1 MVPCVRQVKQS
12 VSHGLLQLKTASL
25 CLKLMPEVTL
35 EGNGDAQ
42 NGTSLETRSL
52 FVMPHCSLLHRVSE
66 VKPGGGK
73 QPAVETAACM
83 WLN

>member
-25 CLKLMPEVTL
+25 CVKLMPKVTL

-42 NGTSLETRSL
+42 NGTSLETRSV
-52 FVMPHCSLLHRVSE
+52 FVMPHCSLLRRVSG
-66 VKPGGGK
+66 VTAGGGR
-73 QPAVETAACM
+73 QPAVDGVDTR
-83 WLN
+83 